1 MIGRS
6 CKRREALRR
15 AVLIGRALPREGARA
30 PAARGPPAWAPSS
43 LPDRHAAPRVGPRG
57 REPSGQSRARR
68 GRGRGGRDH
77 PNPFRT
83 RQLSLPSPKV
93 LRWSPWEDRTSC
105 SRRALPASRP
115 RSTGA
120 LRGPFLMS
128 EASPPSEVFPRFPEF
143 PVDSA
148 PRGWHNTFL
157 RRLRG
162 RTRRAERPGTL
173 RSGYCETPGR
183 GPGGASQ
190 TPRDRPRRV

>member
-57 REPSGQSRARR
+57 RKPSGQSRARR

-93 LRWSPWEDRTSC
+93 LRRRPWEDRAPRP
-105 SRRALPASRP
+105 RRAHDGGPRGPPPLSQGASRP
-115 RSTGA
+115 PSFFRPGLRA
-120 LRGPFLMS
+120 GFYLRGAARIF
-128 EASPPSEVFPRFPEF
+128 R
-143 PVDSA
+143 
-148 PRGWHNTFL
+148 TFL
-157 RRLRG
+157 CAVPPAVLVSLC
-162 RTRRAERPGTL
+162 RPGRFDAVFTY
-173 RSGYCETPGR
+173 R
-183 GPGGASQ
+183 
-190 TPRDRPRRV
+190 